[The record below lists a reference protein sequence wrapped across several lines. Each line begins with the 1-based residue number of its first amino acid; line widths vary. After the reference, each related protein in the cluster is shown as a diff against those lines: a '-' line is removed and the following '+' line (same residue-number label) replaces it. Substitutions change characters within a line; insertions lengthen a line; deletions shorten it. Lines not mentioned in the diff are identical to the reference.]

1 MFWLNKHMLVYAL
14 RWWSA
19 VMRDSV
25 TFFFF
30 GLKMILMDK
39 KLSVKAKQI
48 KWMFEAFFLT
58 NLSTIYIIQL
68 HNCRNLRLI

>member
-19 VMRDSV
+19 VLRDSV
-25 TFFFF
+25 TFFF

-48 KWMFEAFFLT
+48 KWVFEAFF
-58 NLSTIYIIQL
+58 
-68 HNCRNLRLI
+68 